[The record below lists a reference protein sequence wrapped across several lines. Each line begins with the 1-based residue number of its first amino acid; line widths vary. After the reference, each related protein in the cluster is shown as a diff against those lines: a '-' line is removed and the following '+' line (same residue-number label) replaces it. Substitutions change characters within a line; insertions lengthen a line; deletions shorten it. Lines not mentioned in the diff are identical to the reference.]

1 MHVSRER
8 GFVQRLLLGVLCAAG
23 GLLHENNAFYHP
35 AALGSI
41 HRTEH
46 VRSTTFPS
54 SSSSR
59 RGGGSSGGGSSPGA
73 RVRVQRDRRTR
84 LFESIR
90 GNREKIGR
98 AMNSLRDAM
107 RSGDEELVERLKA
120 FIMHLRKRDPQ
131 FATQDAMD
139 EALEQGL
146 FSTAAKLKL
155 KLEDIKQNPFRHS
168 LLDVSEDGGGGGGGG
183 GSNSDG
189 GDTSEDMSWG
199 FDQTFFG
206 EEGDNIDD
214 DPDDYDNI

>member
-1 MHVSRER
+1 MMPLKRP
-8 GFVQRLLLGVLCAAG
+8 VL
-23 GLLHENNAFYHP
+23 HP
-35 AALGSI
+35 NG
-41 HRTEH
+41 
-46 VRSTTFPS
+46 
-54 SSSSR
+54 R
-59 RGGGSSGGGSSPGA
+59 RGGGSGSGTSPGAA
-73 RVRVQRDRRTR
+73 RVRVERDHRTR

-90 GNREKIGR
+90 GNRDKIGR

-107 RSGDEELVERLKA
+107 RSGDEELAERLKA

-155 KLEDIKQNPFRHS
+155 KLEEINQNPFRHS
-168 LLDVSEDGGGGGGGG
+168 LLDSVGSGEDGGG

-206 EEGDNIDD
+206 EEGDNDD
-214 DPDDYDNI
+214 DPDDYDDI

>member
-1 MHVSRER
+1 MHTSRER
-8 GFVQRLLLGVLCAAG
+8 GLIQRLLLGVLCTAG
-23 GLLHENNAFYHP
+23 GLLHASSAFYHP

-41 HRTEH
+41 HQTEH
-46 VRSTTFPS
+46 ARSTTFPS

-59 RGGGSSGGGSSPGA
+59 RGGGRSGGGTSPGA
-73 RVRVQRDRRTR
+73 RVRAQRDRRTR

-146 FSTAAKLKL
+146 FSAAAKLKL
-155 KLEDIKQNPFRHS
+155 KLEDINQNPFRHS
-168 LLDVSEDGGGGGGGG
+168 LLDVSAEEDGGGGGG

-214 DPDDYDNI
+214 DPDDYDDI

>member
-1 MHVSRER
+1 M
-8 GFVQRLLLGVLCAAG
+8 
-23 GLLHENNAFYHP
+23 LHPY
-35 AALGSI
+35 G
-41 HRTEH
+41 
-46 VRSTTFPS
+46 
-54 SSSSR
+54 R
-59 RGGGSSGGGSSPGA
+59 RGGGSSGGGTCPGA
-73 RVRVQRDRRTR
+73 RVRVERDRRTR

-107 RSGDEELVERLKA
+107 RSGDEELAERLKA

-155 KLEDIKQNPFRHS
+155 KLEEINQNPFRHS
-168 LLDVSEDGGGGGGGG
+168 LLDVSAEEDGGGGGGG

-214 DPDDYDNI
+214 DPDDYDDI